1 MALRNLAAPPTP
13 WSQHLATPTAAPS
26 AYIHSSSSI
35 IGDVRIGEDVLI
47 APGVSVRADEGYPF
61 YIGAGSNIQDGAVV
75 HGLEKGRV
83 DGDDG
88 HPYSV
93 WIGED
98 ASITHLALVHG
109 PAYVGDGCFI
119 GFRSTVFNARVGKG
133 CIVMMHALI
142 ENVVIPPGKYV
153 ASGSIITNQ
162 QQADRLPNV
171 QEGDSAFAHHVIGVN
186 EQLRLGYRCIDDI
199 ACTTAL
205 RKSTTQQP
213 SSQSNGMS
221 TSLPTEI
228 VNQVSHLLTQG
239 FKIGTE
245 HADERRYR
253 SNSWQS
259 CTPFSGTAQS
269 AVLKELELCL
279 TDHAGDYV
287 RLLGIDSKAKRRV
300 LEEIIQRPG
309 QKPALNAHSSPA
321 VTASSGKAVASVSG
335 GGSDVMQ
342 LAQQWLSQNYQL
354 STEFADDRRF
364 KANSWVTGGSVK
376 SVHALASL
384 LAEHSSEYV
393 RLIAI
398 DPKAKRR
405 IAEEIVQRP
414 GGLAPVLSYGA
425 APSSGGSSPSY
436 GGSSSKL
443 SGDVGQQVQQWLSQG
458 YKLSTEFAD
467 ERRFKANSWV
477 TGEAVSN
484 LQAVDSIL
492 AAHKGEYVRL
502 IAIDTKAKRRVAEL
516 IVQRA

>member
-1 MALRNLAAPPTP
+1 MAQRNLAAPPTP
-13 WSQHLATPTAAPS
+13 WSQHLATPTAASS
-26 AYIHSSSSI
+26 AYVHSSSSI

-61 YIGAGSNIQDGAVV
+61 HIGAGSNVQDGAVI
-75 HGLEKGRV
+75 HGLQNGRV

-88 HPYSV
+88 QPYSV

-98 ASITHLALVHG
+98 ASITHLALIHG

-142 ENVVIPPGKYV
+142 ENVVIPAGKYV

-171 QEGDSAFAHHVIGVN
+171 QDADLEFAHHVVGVN
-186 EQLRLGYRCIDDI
+186 DHLRLGYRCIDDI

-205 RKSTTQQP
+205 RTQTTTQTT
-213 SSQSNGMS
+213 QSNGMS

-259 CTPFSGTAQS
+259 CTPFSGTGQT

-279 TDHAGDYV
+279 NDHSGEYV

-309 QKPALNAHSSPA
+309 QKPALNAHSSAA
-321 VTASSGKAVASVSG
+321 VTASSKSVASPSGGASDVSG
-335 GGSDVMQ
+335 

-354 STEFADDRRF
+354 STEFADERRF

-384 LAEHSSEYV
+384 LAEHSGEYV

-414 GGLAPVLSYGA
+414 GGQTPVLSYGA
-425 APSSGGSSPSY
+425 APSSGGSSPAY

-484 LQAVDSIL
+484 LQAVDSVL